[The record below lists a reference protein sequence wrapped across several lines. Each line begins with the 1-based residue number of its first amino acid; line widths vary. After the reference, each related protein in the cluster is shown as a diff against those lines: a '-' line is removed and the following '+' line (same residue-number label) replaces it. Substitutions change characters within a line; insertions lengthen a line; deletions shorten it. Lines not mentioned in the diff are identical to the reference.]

1 MCSVGMS
8 VNVPACDAGAPFVRG
23 TYRAYSS
30 HYVLSTSQDTA
41 ANHSLNISLLQVLS
55 DGEVEVQ
62 LETRF
67 PIFGGWKT
75 QFHLGYSVPT
85 ENALTRSEDRYHLKV
100 DFFAP
105 FDNVWVEDLELKVR
119 TWGCCVGCA

>member
-1 MCSVGMS
+1 
-8 VNVPACDAGAPFVRG
+8 
-23 TYRAYSS
+23 
-30 HYVLSTSQDTA
+30 
-41 ANHSLNISLLQVLS
+41 VLS

-85 ENALTRSEDRYHLKV
+85 ENALTRAEDRYHLKV

-119 TWGCCVGCA
+119 RGAAVLGAHENTVYGGTITVVSVAHILF

>member
-1 MCSVGMS
+1 
-8 VNVPACDAGAPFVRG
+8 
-23 TYRAYSS
+23 
-30 HYVLSTSQDTA
+30 
-41 ANHSLNISLLQVLS
+41 VLS

-119 TWGCCVGCA
+119 RGAAVLCAHENTVYGGTITVVSVAHILF

>member
-1 MCSVGMS
+1 V
-8 VNVPACDAGAPFVRG
+8 
-23 TYRAYSS
+23 
-30 HYVLSTSQDTA
+30 
-41 ANHSLNISLLQVLS
+41 QVLS

-119 TWGCCVGCA
+119 TWGCCVGCAKTLFSWTQSQCFPALTYCYNGR